1 MGRRHWFHWIVF
13 VGCLGLM
20 VGMWIHR
27 DTDEPIP
34 GADERGAEQTG
45 SQKGTHTS
53 VANSASGVA
62 KTARGHV
69 HIHEQGVDGHGNPVV
84 VPPEIPAEKLERI
97 DALYASLPRTKAR
110 EKVIEVLTEGMD
122 ALSAAKYLKTLDGF
136 HGDFRG
142 DAYKYADRA
151 LAEDS
156 DSFDALFLKLQL
168 SSDYAEREAGFL
180 RLYEMDP
187 HSFDVVH
194 RLGAVIMRRNPEES
208 LEYLQQA
215 VELRP
220 RESGAHVT
228 LAMCY
233 HKLGRLEEALAT
245 YEKAHQLYPGELSQ
259 MGLDHVR
266 SDIEWAKTQG
276 NRKVVPEETTSED
289 TFSESPLQEDMPQP
303 APTEGLEHETEL
315 GEAPPEEEKRTLS
328 PEARQA
334 MEAEFEKLLSEYE
347 RMIRGESAP
356 GDFGNQQISDLKRSI
371 ESSPNRSGSYLEL
384 GRAYEKAGEDKKA
397 AEVYRQA
404 RKRFPKDKRF
414 QRTEKD
420 GAPPRGKSESSRK
433 RRGGAR
439 SDADKD
445 PPPESKQ

>member
-1 MGRRHWFHWIVF
+1 MRRRHWFYWILF
-13 VGCLGLM
+13 LGGLGLM

-34 GADERGAEQTG
+34 GGDERGAEQTG

-97 DALYASLPRTKAR
+97 EALNSLSPFEAKKK
-110 EKVIEVLTEGMD
+110 ELEVLTEGLD

-136 HGDFRG
+136 HGDFR
-142 DAYKYADRA
+142 DAIREYAERA
-151 LAEDS
+151 LVDDP
-156 DSFDALFLKLQL
+156 DSFNALFLKLQL
-168 SSDYAEREAGFL
+168 SSDNAEREAGFL

-266 SDIEWAKTQG
+266 SDIQWAKAQG
-276 NRKVVPEETTSED
+276 NREAVPEETAPEE
-289 TFSESPLQEDMPQP
+289 TFSEAPLQEDMPQP

-334 MEAEFEKLLSEYE
+334 MEAEFEKLIAEYE
-347 RMIRGESAP
+347 RMIRGESSP
-356 GDFGNQQISDLKRSI
+356 TDVGNQQISDLKRSI
-371 ESSPNRSGSYLEL
+371 ESSPNRSDSYLEL
-384 GRAYEKAGEDKKA
+384 GRAYEKAGED
-397 AEVYRQA
+397 
-404 RKRFPKDKRF
+404 
-414 QRTEKD
+414 
-420 GAPPRGKSESSRK
+420 
-433 RRGGAR
+433 
-439 SDADKD
+439 
-445 PPPESKQ
+445 

>member
-1 MGRRHWFHWIVF
+1 MRRRHLFYWIVF
-13 VGCLGLM
+13 VGCLGLV
-20 VGMWIHR
+20 VGVWVHR
-27 DTDEPIP
+27 N
-34 GADERGAEQTG
+34 ADDRVPEDGKSGTERIS

-53 VANSASGVA
+53 VETSVSGVA
-62 KTARGHV
+62 KTFHEHAYV
-69 HIHEQGVDGHGNPVV
+69 HEHGLDDHGNPVV

-97 DALYASLPRTKAR
+97 NALYDRLPRTKAR
-110 EKVIEVLTEGMD
+110 ARAIEVLTEGMD

-156 DSFDALFLKLQL
+156 DSFDALFLKTEL
-168 SSDYAEREAGFL
+168 SLEHAEKVAGF
-180 RLYEMDP
+180 RQLYEMNP

-194 RLGAVIMRRNPEES
+194 SLGAMLAIRNPEEAV
-208 LEYLQQA
+208 EYLQQA
-215 VELRP
+215 VAMRP
-220 RESGAHVT
+220 KEPGPYIDLGRS
-228 LAMCY
+228 Y

-245 YEKAHQLYPGELSQ
+245 YQKAHQLHPDSFSQ
-259 MGLDHVR
+259 MGIDHVEN
-266 SDIEWAKTQG
+266 DIEWARAQG
-276 NRKVVPEETTSED
+276 NKEAVPEETAPEE
-289 TFSESPLQEDMPQP
+289 TFSEAPLQEDMPQP
-303 APTEGLEHETEL
+303 ALTDTL
-315 GEAPPEEEKRTLS
+315 GETDPGEGSPEDEKRTLS

-334 MEAEFEKLLSEYE
+334 MEAELEKLIAEYE
-347 RMIRGESAP
+347 RMIRGESSP
-356 GDFGNQQISDLKRSI
+356 TDVGNQQILDLKRSI
-371 ESSPNRSGSYLEL
+371 ESSPNRSDSYLEL
-384 GRAYEKAGEDKKA
+384 GRAYEKAGEGKKA
-397 AEVYRQA
+397 SEVYRQA

-420 GAPPRGKSESSRK
+420 GAPPRGKSGPSRK